1 MGSPSTSFISYLE
14 NVLTSSEKVE
24 SRSTANS
31 SSGESLAD
39 KETFLFQQK
48 KFSSYRVLKL
58 SGRKKRLEKRKKK
71 KA

>member
-1 MGSPSTSFISYLE
+1 MNIRPGNIDK
-14 NVLTSSEKVE
+14 VLTSREKVE
-24 SRSTANS
+24 SRSAANS
-31 SSGESLAD
+31 SYHASLAD

-71 KA
+71 SVAPQ